1 MAVLFMTRAE
11 IAAKVE
17 SRMLTRSSE
26 LSAVQRGDPLKHLIG
41 DGLAGAAHDLH
52 SKASE
57 VYRDTILS
65 EARGD
70 GLRRIG
76 RDHGVDKLASAKAW
90 VIARLSGPNAPSAYV
105 DVTKGTRYWR
115 AGASGESIEYE
126 TTQDPAILETGTVV
140 TSGTT
145 STITVAGAGWV
156 ADEYKYA
163 TVVFTT
169 GAGLQ
174 ARLIASNTSNTLTV
188 GTVFTAGIV
197 PAGGEIFDIVTA
209 KIPVSTDVW
218 GALTYGLELH
228 TNAVNDGTQGNAIA
242 GAIKYASSFPSPIDT
257 VTNPAAATG
266 GSDLE
271 DDVPY
276 SERISDAREASCGVS
291 DDGIKQRVLAFTD
304 STDEKPLR
312 SVGVI
317 EESGAVGIYI
327 DDGSG
332 APATTLV
339 ADVQDWV
346 DGEYTDSTVYGVG
359 AAGIERTVYAAAN
372 KVIQI
377 RASLTLRKG
386 VDPSLARNAGKLG
399 IWQYITGRL
408 GVGDDLYPRDLLA
421 AIASPDYLDIDLEYN
436 LGAGWVTSLDLVS
449 ADEDERFW
457 MYEEPSVTTA

>member
-1 MAVLFMTRAE
+1 MTRAE

-105 DVTKGTRYWR
+105 DVTKGTRFWR
-115 AGASGESIEYE
+115 AGADGESVEYE

-163 TVVFTT
+163 TVVLTDAVT
-169 GAGLQ
+169 SDVQ
-174 ARLIASNTSNTLTV
+174 SRLILSNTSTTLTV
-188 GTVFTAGIV
+188 QTLFTHQ
-197 PAGGEIFDIVTA
+197 PANPDTFDIVTA
-209 KIPVSTDVW
+209 KIPVSTDAW
-218 GALTYGLELH
+218 GAATYGLELH
-228 TNAVNDGTQGNAIA
+228 TEAVNDGTQGNAIA

-257 VTNPAAATG
+257 VTNPNAATG

-332 APATTLV
+332 APLATLV

-377 RASLTLRKG
+377 RATLTLRKG